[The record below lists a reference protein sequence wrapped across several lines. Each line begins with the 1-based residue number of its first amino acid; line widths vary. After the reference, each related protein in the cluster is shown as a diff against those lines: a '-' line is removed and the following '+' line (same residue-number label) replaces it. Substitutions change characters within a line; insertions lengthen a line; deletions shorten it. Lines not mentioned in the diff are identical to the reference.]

1 MSLQD
6 QALSAL
12 KQATL
17 SRLPTQARQALNIGS
32 RIADRFSP
40 KFSGSSG
47 KSSGALSAIRSRADP
62 LMSFNWRCDLPI
74 IDNSF
79 KLGWEYVEE
88 ATLPFVEF
96 EKTSNY
102 KAGKMSHY
110 PHHYSLSSLSLKLYE
125 DKQGKSVEYLNQWKK
140 LIIDGKT
147 GLYNVPKV
155 YKKPIKITIYDS
167 ALSTVMFLTYLGC
180 WVERHDTFA
189 LSGDSQRIN
198 PSVEFSVDDI
208 EVSFG
213 KFEAG
218 KIPSIIDKIG
228 SEFPLRITDLPN
240 LFPNNFIKF
249 NTSSFF

>member
-12 KQATL
+12 KQVAM
-17 SRLPTQARQALNIGS
+17 SSLPTQARQAINIGS

-40 KFSGSSG
+40 KFAGSSG
-47 KSSGALSAIRSRADP
+47 NSSGALNAIKSRPDP
-62 LMSFNWRCDLPI
+62 LMSFNWRCDLPT
-74 IDNSF
+74 IDNSV

-110 PHHYSLSSLSLKLYE
+110 PHHYSLSTLSLKLYE
-125 DKQGKSVEYLNQWKK
+125 DSKGKSVQYLNDWKK

-155 YKKPIKITIYDS
+155 YKKPIKITIYNS
-167 ALSTVMFLTYLGC
+167 SLSTVMFLTYIGC
-180 WVERHDTFA
+180 WIERHDTYA
-189 LSGDSQRIN
+189 MSGESQRIN

-213 KFEAG
+213 TFDPL